1 MASYT
6 QIYLTVLGVPVAKGR
21 PRFRKVGSYVQT
33 YTPTET
39 IKAEMEVARA
49 FLGAYPEFSVCV
61 GGAKTVLPD
70 STIAYYVDLW
80 NRTRTDG
87 NGTRNAKTTRRTL
100 STQSIRSKQKDCKG
114 TDDSIGEN
122 CGRLPRGTSEGFGGV
137 YKRNI
142 ESAGELKAKGAANG
156 IAITCKFYCPIPSSL
171 SKRKREQLRGQLCL
185 KKPDIDNYVKLVCDA
200 LNGIAWEDDN
210 VIANIVAV
218 KIYDEQPRT
227 EVHIY
232 YLEEG
237 LDKCENMCY
246 TNNIPEAV

>member
-6 QIYLTVLGVPVAKGR
+6 QIQFTVPGTPVAKGR
-21 PRFRKVGSYVQT
+21 PKFRRVGSYVQT
-33 YTPTET
+33 YTPSET
-39 IKAEMEVARA
+39 TKAEVAVGEA
-49 FLGAYPEFSVCV
+49 FLESFPEFAILA
-61 GGAKTVLPD
+61 GDAKTVLPRK
-70 STIAYYVDLW
+70 TILHYVDVW
-80 NRTRTDG
+80 NRTRADG
-87 NGTRNAKTTRRTL
+87 NGTRNSRARRKL
-100 STQSIRSKQKDCKG
+100 STQSIRIEQKDCKG

-142 ESAGELKAKGAANG
+142 ESAKDIKSKGATNG
-156 IAITCKFYCPIPSSL
+156 IALTCKFYCPIPASF
-171 SKRKREQLRGQLCL
+171 SKRKRERLRGQLCL

-210 VIANIVAV
+210 VIANLVAV
-218 KIYDEQPRT
+218 KMYDEQPRT

-246 TNNIPEAV
+246 TNSVQEMR